1 MPPPSRLEKLSPLAL
16 RKGGET
22 RRGGGEGEN
31 FVPWNRINI
40 KIAKFP
46 ALRGKRYRLSIRTH
60 TDRYINFQTVLE
72 NKRRGGKREEEE
84 ERIVSV
90 EIEEGGRR
98 EGAPSSSSPCL
109 IKTISN

>member
-1 MPPPSRLEKLSPLAL
+1 MPPPSRLEKLSPLGL

-22 RRGGGEGEN
+22 RRGGSEN
-31 FVPWNRINI
+31 FVRWNRINI

-90 EIEEGGRR
+90 EIEEGRR
-98 EGAPSSSSPCL
+98 EHRLLPFPV
-109 IKTISN
+109 